1 MFIPFLKRVKGEG
14 ELEIFEYKPISCESC
29 DILSLLRSS
38 TYKKNNDALE
48 NFYGG
53 KWFPILTDR
62 LSKFDRLQFW
72 AGLTHKP
79 GNRTILFIV
88 TRLLKQSVT

>member
-1 MFIPFLKRVKGEG
+1 M
-14 ELEIFEYKPISCESC
+14 ELEIFEYKPISC

-48 NFYGG
+48 NFYDIPGG

-72 AGLTHKP
+72 TGLTRKP
-79 GNRTILFIV
+79 GNRIIFFIV
-88 TRLLKQSVT
+88 PRLLKQSVT